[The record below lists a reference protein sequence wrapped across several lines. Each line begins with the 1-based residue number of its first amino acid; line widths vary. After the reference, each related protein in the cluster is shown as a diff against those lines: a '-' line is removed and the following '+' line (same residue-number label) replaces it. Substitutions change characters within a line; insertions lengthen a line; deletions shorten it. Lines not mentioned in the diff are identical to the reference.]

1 MPGADTML
9 TYRRWLVRS
18 EELKQGRNEI
28 VSTLFQLIS
37 QVVTGRLP
45 CLSLAPALPSV
56 NVTPRPE

>member
-18 EELKQGRNEI
+18 QERKKGRNEN
-28 VSTLFQLIS
+28 VSALFQLIS
-37 QVVTGRLP
+37 HAVTGRLP
-45 CLSLAPALPSV
+45 CLSLVPALLIV

>member
-18 EELKQGRNEI
+18 QERKKGRNEN
-28 VSTLFQLIS
+28 VSALFQLIAHA
-37 QVVTGRLP
+37 VTGRLP
-45 CLSLAPALPSV
+45 CLSLAPALLIV